1 MVIASKTLG
10 ALGRTRNCPHCRAQI
25 LESASICPGCKG
37 HLRFDSAQLRA
48 LEKPVRVA
56 WQVEGTIAADSMG
69 AGTEYSVVISV
80 RNEKTAD
87 VARLVVNV
95 GALSGAERRTFNL
108 TVEVSEPRTGAPAA
122 PPQRR

>member
-1 MVIASKTLG
+1 LAAASKPLS

-48 LEKPVRVA
+48 VEKAARIA
-56 WQVEGTIAADSMG
+56 WQVEGTIAADSLG

-80 RNEKTAD
+80 RNEKNTE
-87 VARLVVNV
+87 VARHVVNV
-95 GALSGAERRTFNL
+95 GALSGTERRTFNL
-108 TVEVSEPRTGAPAA
+108 TVEVSEPRNAV
-122 PPQRR
+122 PPRR